1 MLWFEVKS
9 SRFKGNEKLDM
20 DFSSHSGRH
29 GGMADQPAD
38 PDRNELVLLLCTQL
52 GMMMEDLGPL
62 ALDASSDGLQAPV
75 GEIARCVPT
84 MDAITKAATALIDL

>member
-9 SRFKGNEKLDM
+9 SRFKGDEKLDM

-38 PDRNELVLLLCTQL
+38 PDRNELLLLLCTQL
-52 GMMMEDLGPL
+52 GMMMEDLSPL
-62 ALDASSDGLQAPV
+62 ALDASFKGQQARV
-75 GEIARCVPT
+75 RKVARCVRN
-84 MDAITKAATALIDL
+84 MAAIADAVIALIKL

>member
-9 SRFKGNEKLDM
+9 SRFKGDEKLDM

-52 GMMMEDLGPL
+52 GMMMEDLSPL
-62 ALDASSDGLQAPV
+62 ALDASSEGLKARV
-75 GEIARCVPT
+75 CEIARCVPT